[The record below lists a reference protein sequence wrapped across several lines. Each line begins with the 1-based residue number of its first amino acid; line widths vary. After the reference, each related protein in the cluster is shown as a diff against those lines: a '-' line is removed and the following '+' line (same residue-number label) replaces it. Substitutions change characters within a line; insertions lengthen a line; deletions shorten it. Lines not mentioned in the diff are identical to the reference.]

1 MKRGAAKQEPSSTRR
16 KTSANKRDARLRR
29 AQALAALEKAQAEM
43 ALIHATGPEI
53 VGTGPVPPVVAK
65 AADRVRQLFMD
76 RTALS
81 YTTWLS
87 THTLSKVQTGTTGT
101 ASHQR
106 RIVQNFLR
114 AILRDDDVV
123 MTPTSLTLTG
133 RDAVPTSTMQVSIQ
147 KSGFSNDVWRDI
159 QSLYT
164 CPAAWKS
171 QMFVTN
177 GAPRTQCLF
186 KAEVQAGLDRVA
198 LLEAFVRVV
207 FARQR
212 STQARVAFASIL
224 ATELPAAAQ
233 ATLVARTVTPLAAMC
248 GHLTALLTST
258 VQAVT
263 QKHAVA
269 PEMVFNPSPDPM
281 AGLALIASVVRAPWH
296 LDLRHPADASLVTML
311 EAARLS
317 EATTARAAETKPT
330 DILRAMTL
338 DTWRMSSV
346 RGGAEMPRPPPAVA
360 VTRVRMVDGDVQ
372 TYVDTVGVRRL
383 ALSRAIRCAADGDTV
398 DRLTKAHRKHLHVF
412 QLGLSAPETV
422 IFGAAM
428 WPSPGTC
435 PTMKA
440 RGGGMR
446 NVLFPQLLADSWR
459 VYNQALGPDDAT
471 DAAAT
476 DAAAT
481 DDTQLALTV
490 FFLLKHRVTRS
501 CPVLVGMV
509 SFAALACVVLDV
521 IEQGGMAD
529 PETLCPALTAHVAG
543 HTRGRFRGVCIA
555 TPAIILRLA
564 QVVVAV
570 AWVAVRLV
578 KLSHHG
584 DAPTLFTCP
593 TEVAI
598 ARVFVHSRTILQR
611 WQTTRRSA
619 EGEDGTVSRMQTA
632 LRRLWVGTSA
642 VASIDTSG
650 GSDSG
655 GSDSDSGSSIRL
667 SQVPGTREPMLV
679 HNIIAQARAVGGPQF
694 SVAVSRNVVITPTF
708 TTALFNWVSPDSSS
722 SSSPIA
728 AAKWFLHMVRQ
739 PPGVPCPARVEALPR
754 VLASLGG
761 FDVLWKQHGTRLLD
775 AAAEFVSPSLP
786 PSSTG
791 AEHGGAFMDGARRTA
806 AWFKPSSTFRAVT
819 RVAPV
824 SVTGGRRPRSGSF
837 STTATRAGCCS
848 DGSGGWTVPSG
859 PGMGEATTPLGAPD
873 LLDLL
878 RVAEFARGFMPA
890 IRNTPPTPTFD
901 MASLARCSWPA
912 DPDIAAAGLY
922 SPTVFASNITIPPHT
937 GHVSVPFLSYTETAA
952 PETLVTVV
960 PSSVTLASAATTTT
974 TTTTDDEDW
983 LLPSCMGTRHV
994 VSIGGGGGVDDSRT
1008 ALIPLPLFSGVD
1020 DLDTVLDRWHGASH
1034 SAVVARFI
1042 DSV

>member
-16 KTSANKRDARLRR
+16 KKNVKRDARLRR
-29 AQALAALEKAQAEM
+29 EQALVALEKARAEM

-87 THTLSKVQTGTTGT
+87 THTLSKVQTGTTAT
-101 ASHQR
+101 AVHQR

-147 KSGFSNDVWRDI
+147 KSGFSNDVWRDV

-198 LLEAFVRVV
+198 LLEAFIRVV

-269 PEMVFNPSPDPM
+269 PEMVFNPSPDPT

-346 RGGAEMPRPPPAVA
+346 KGGAEMPCPPPAVA

-372 TYVDTVGVRRL
+372 TYVDTVIVRRL
-383 ALSRAIRCAADGDTV
+383 AMSRAIRCAADGDTV
-398 DRLTKAHRKHLHVF
+398 DRLTKAHRSHLHVF

-440 RGGGMR
+440 RGGGLR

-459 VYNQALGPDDAT
+459 VYNRALGTEVVNDASST
-471 DAAAT
+471 
-476 DAAAT
+476 AT

-501 CPVLVGMV
+501 CPVLVEMV

-543 HTRGRFRGVCIA
+543 RTRGRFRGVCVA
-555 TPAIILRLA
+555 TPDTILRLA
-564 QVVVAV
+564 EVIVAV

-578 KLSHHG
+578 KLSHHD

-598 ARVFVHSRTILQR
+598 AKMFVHSHAILQR
-611 WQTTRRSA
+611 WQTTRRST
-619 EGEDGTVSRMQTA
+619 EGEDRTVSRMQAA
-632 LRRLWVGTSA
+632 LRRLWVGSSA
-642 VASIDTSG
+642 VASIDTRG
-650 GSDSG
+650 GVG
-655 GSDSDSGSSIRL
+655 EVRL
-667 SQVPGTREPMLV
+667 SQVPGAREPMLV
-679 HNIIAQARAVGGPQF
+679 HNIIAQARAVGSPRF

-708 TTALFNWVSPDSSS
+708 TTALFNWVSSDS

-728 AAKWFLHMVRQ
+728 AAKWFLRMVRQ
-739 PPGVPCPARVEALPR
+739 PPGIACPARVEALPR

-786 PSSTG
+786 PGTTG
-791 AEHGGAFMDGARRTA
+791 TEHGGGAFMDGAQRTA
-806 AWFKPSSTFRAVT
+806 AWFKPSPMFRSVT

-824 SVTGGRRPRSGSF
+824 SVTGGGRPRSESF
-837 STTATRAGCCS
+837 STTAARTSSSSKRPGAPS
-848 DGSGGWTVPSG
+848 DDGGGGWTVPSG
-859 PGMGEATTPLGAPD
+859 PGMGEKATATPLGALD
-873 LLDLL
+873 LLKLL
-878 RVAEFARGFMPA
+878 RVAEFARGFIPT
-890 IRNTPPTPTFD
+890 IRYAPPTPAFD
-901 MASLARCSWPA
+901 MASLARHSWPA

-960 PSSVTLASAATTTT
+960 PSSVTLLSAADD
-974 TTTTDDEDW
+974 DDEKDW
-983 LLPSCMGTRHV
+983 LLPSCMGMRHA
-994 VSIGGGGGVDDSRT
+994 VSIGGGVDDPRT

-1034 SAVVARFI
+1034 SATVARFV